1 MTHSFTRTEFIERS
15 RLHLDRE
22 LKPDVFDL
30 RKPVPAGDDLRS
42 FKGAEEAGLITD
54 PDKVRLAS
62 VLVPL
67 IEREEGLHILL
78 TKRSDALP
86 VHAGQIS
93 FPGGKIEPGEN
104 PEETALRETHE
115 EVGLEKGFVETL
127 GFLPAYQTF
136 TGFRIFPVIGMVK
149 DGYSLQAEMG
159 EVSEIFDVPLS
170 FLMNSSNH
178 QKHKVEKPGLTRHY
192 YAIPYEDYFIWGA
205 TAGIIRQLHQ
215 QVYQT

>member
-1 MTHSFTRTEFIERS
+1 MSHNYTRAEFKQRGL
-15 RLHLDRE
+15 LHLDRE
-22 LKPDVFDL
+22 LAPGVFDL
-30 RKPVPAGDDLRS
+30 RKPVPTGDDLRS
-42 FKGAEEAGLITD
+42 FKGAEDAGLITD

-67 IEREEGLHILL
+67 IEKDAGLHVML

-93 FPGGKIEPGEN
+93 FPGGKIEPGEH
-104 PEETALRETHE
+104 PLETALREAHE
-115 EVGLEKGFVETL
+115 EVGLERGFVETL
-127 GFLPAYQTF
+127 GYLPAYQTF
-136 TGFRIFPVIGMVK
+136 TGFRIFPVIGMVS

-170 FLMNSSNH
+170 YLMDASNH
-178 QKHKVEKPGLTRHY
+178 QKHKVEKSDVTRHY

-205 TAGIIRQLHQ
+205 TAGIIRQLYR